1 MKKTILTAVICVTI
15 ELLAADTVSFAKVEP
30 AATTKNKEL
39 CTLFQVKAAEYKKS
53 MRDDDYAKAT
63 LASYEQRVL
72 MYCEEQQ
79 DHSQKTAF

>member
-1 MKKTILTAVICVTI
+1 MKKMILTAVACVTM
-15 ELLAADTVSFAKVEP
+15 ELFAADTVSFAKVEA

-39 CTLFQVKAAEYKKS
+39 CALFKTKAAEYKKS

-63 LASYEQRVL
+63 LSSHEKRIL

-79 DHSQKTAF
+79 DQSPTP